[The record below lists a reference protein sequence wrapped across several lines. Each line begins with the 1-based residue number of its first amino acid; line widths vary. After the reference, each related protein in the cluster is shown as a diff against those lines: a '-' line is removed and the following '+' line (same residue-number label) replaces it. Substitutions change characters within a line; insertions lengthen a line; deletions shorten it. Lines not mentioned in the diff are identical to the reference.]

1 MYNVSCVFRSLCN
14 TKATSKQ
21 TLLLH
26 AEGKKHKAKARGF
39 HAAKKQSNQTEE
51 TVPDKKSTVEDTPK
65 VEVTENGHVGSEK
78 PQDQL
83 EAKSELGNLEA
94 ENGTSHTK
102 KKRKRDAVDDGS
114 IDKSRDDDL
123 SRGNGEVIQAMEAEI
138 KPIKDEVR
146 ASKSLKEDSKKK
158 IKWKKLIT
166 SILKSVG
173 SCAILLFTYF
183 LSFLLWSVIICFTV
197 FLII

>member
-39 HAAKKQSNQTEE
+39 HAAKKQSNQMEE
-51 TVPDKKSTVEDTPK
+51 TVPDKKLTVDDTPK
-65 VEVTENGHVGSEK
+65 CGEVAENGNIGAEK
-78 PQDQL
+78 LQNQL
-83 EAKSELGNLEA
+83 EAKSELGKLEA

-102 KKRKRDAVDDGS
+102 NKRKRDAVDGGS
-114 IDKSRDDDL
+114 TEKTRDDDL
-123 SRGNGEVIQAMEAEI
+123 SRGNGEVIQATEAEI
-138 KPIKDEVR
+138 ERIKDDIRV
-146 ASKSLKEDSKKK
+146 SKSLKEDLKKK

-166 SILKSVG
+166 SILKSV
-173 SCAILLFTYF
+173 
-183 LSFLLWSVIICFTV
+183 CF
-197 FLII
+197 FFFF